1 MLSERWDTATALKHV
16 RSIRP
21 IVLPNKTFLFQLKL
35 FEDTKYEH
43 PHKRKGQA
51 ADLFVLLA
59 PLSLSL
65 SLSLSCQYM
74 HTYILILPPHP
85 PLGTTYPWTTH

>member
-43 PHKRKGQA
+43 PHTRRKGHA
-51 ADLFVLLA
+51 ADPLLHSYSFSSSYLFPASVLLCLFSSII
-59 PLSLSL
+59 PVF
-65 SLSLSCQYM
+65 
-74 HTYILILPPHP
+74 LPSFDVDIDTK
-85 PLGTTYPWTTH
+85 G